1 LMWDG
6 RHFLLTSLLD
16 RMPDALPALLDQFM
30 TNRAATAFADRAPS
44 PRLDTLADGHFFWR
58 ALFGA
63 TIRNCSDAQL
73 RILNDPRFVDEHL
86 TALLAID
93 PLTDPPSGRNLLGL
107 RIAEDIHVLAS
118 ARVNRS
124 QSAYSTA
131 VSHLVTL
138 IVPPVLSIDNLRLSA
153 DVLRELPASDL
164 SIAEASITIIAEQER
179 DLRNV
184 AVDPPMF
191 NPVLGRAWAAGD

>member
-1 LMWDG
+1 
-6 RHFLLTSLLD
+6 
-16 RMPDALPALLDQFM
+16 
-30 TNRAATAFADRAPS
+30 
-44 PRLDTLADGHFFWR
+44 
-58 ALFGA
+58 
-63 TIRNCSDAQL
+63 
-73 RILNDPRFVDEHL
+73 
-86 TALLAID
+86 
-93 PLTDPPSGRNLLGL
+93 
-107 RIAEDIHVLAS
+107 
-118 ARVNRS
+118 
-124 QSAYSTA
+124 
-131 VSHLVTL
+131 VTL